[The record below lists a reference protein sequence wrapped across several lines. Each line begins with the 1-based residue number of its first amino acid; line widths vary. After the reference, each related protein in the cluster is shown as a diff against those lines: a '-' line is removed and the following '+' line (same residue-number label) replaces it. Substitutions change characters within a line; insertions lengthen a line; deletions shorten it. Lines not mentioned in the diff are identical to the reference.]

1 MPLFHSVPV
10 RIPVSRLRGTKF
22 SIVGKDKNQIEISFS
37 RKWHHSAWN
46 STVPLNV
53 DKRYILRRGSA
64 GFYTYTILERPEG
77 WPDFEMDQVRIV
89 LKPDSEMFHFMAISD
104 KIQRVMPTAEDR
116 KLGRQLAYSEAV
128 LLTHP
133 GNPALKGEVDDKYE
147 YSIENRDDKVHGW
160 MSKKLGVG
168 IWVISPSD
176 EYVAGGPLKQDLTS
190 HVGPILLS
198 MFTSTHY
205 TGKDLNTR
213 YRDGKPW
220 RKVYGPVF
228 VYLNSVS
235 GRPRRSYRKLW
246 RDAKSHMKKEVRKW
260 PYGFL
265 QSEHF
270 PCADQRGSVAGQLL
284 VGDKYVNQ
292 TLMTANNAY
301 VGLAAPGKAGSWQ
314 TDAKG
319 YQFWTRANEEGYFL
333 IKNVRPGNYNL
344 YAFVPGIIGDYKFEA
359 NITIKPGSET
369 DLGAIVY
376 HPPRNGPTLWEI
388 GVPDR
393 TASEFFIPDPKPFLT
408 NKLYTHILSDKFRQY
423 GLWDRYTELYP
434 HHDLVYRIGNSK
446 CHQDWFFAHVPRKT
460 GNKTYTA
467 ATWQI
472 VFKLRKPSFAGNY
485 TLHLALASAHASELQ
500 VRFNDKSVKK
510 PHFSTGLIGK
520 DNAVARHGIHGLY
533 RLYSIPVPRRLLRR
547 GSNRIYLTQ
556 SRSNDAFRGIMYDYV
571 RFEGPRELLVDREG

>member
-1 MPLFHSVPV
+1 
-10 RIPVSRLRGTKF
+10 
-22 SIVGKDKNQIEISFS
+22 
-37 RKWHHSAWN
+37 
-46 STVPLNV
+46 
-53 DKRYILRRGSA
+53 
-64 GFYTYTILERPEG
+64 
-77 WPDFEMDQVRIV
+77 
-89 LKPDSEMFHFMAISD
+89 
-104 KIQRVMPTAEDR
+104 
-116 KLGRQLAYSEAV
+116 
-128 LLTHP
+128 
-133 GNPALKGEVDDKYE
+133 
-147 YSIENRDDKVHGW
+147 
-160 MSKKLGVG
+160 
-168 IWVISPSD
+168 
-176 EYVAGGPLKQDLTS
+176 
-190 HVGPILLS
+190 
-198 MFTSTHY
+198 
-205 TGKDLNTR
+205 
-213 YRDGKPW
+213 
-220 RKVYGPVF
+220 
-228 VYLNSVS
+228 
-235 GRPRRSYRKLW
+235 
-246 RDAKSHMKKEVRKW
+246 
-260 PYGFL
+260 
-265 QSEHF
+265 
-270 PCADQRGSVAGQLL
+270 
-284 VGDKYVNQ
+284 
-292 TLMTANNAY
+292 MTANNAY

-408 NKLYTHILSDKFRQY
+408 NKLYTHILSDK
-423 GLWDRYTELYP
+423 
-434 HHDLVYRIGNSK
+434 
-446 CHQDWFFAHVPRKT
+446 KT

>member
-1 MPLFHSVPV
+1 MDNGIV
-10 RIPVSRLRGTKF
+10 RITFLRPAGDVTEIQYNGVENVLETHNGECNRALRGTKF

-319 YQFWTRANEEGYFL
+319 YQFWTRANEEG
-333 IKNVRPGNYNL
+333 
-344 YAFVPGIIGDYKFEA
+344 
-359 NITIKPGSET
+359 SET

-446 CHQDWFFAHVPRKT
+446 CHQDWFFAHVPR
-460 GNKTYTA
+460 
-467 ATWQI
+467 
-472 VFKLRKPSFAGNY
+472 
-485 TLHLALASAHASELQ
+485 
-500 VRFNDKSVKK
+500 
-510 PHFSTGLIGK
+510 
-520 DNAVARHGIHGLY
+520 
-533 RLYSIPVPRRLLRR
+533 
-547 GSNRIYLTQ
+547 
-556 SRSNDAFRGIMYDYV
+556 
-571 RFEGPRELLVDREG
+571 